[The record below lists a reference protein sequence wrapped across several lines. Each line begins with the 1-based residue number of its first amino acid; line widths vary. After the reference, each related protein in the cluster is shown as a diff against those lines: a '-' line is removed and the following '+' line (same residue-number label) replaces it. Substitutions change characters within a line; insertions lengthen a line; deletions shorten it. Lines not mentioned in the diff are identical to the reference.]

1 MRQRMQPHGGQLMMT
16 TQVTTKV
23 PPGFDG
29 KTSWFAF
36 EDAIDD
42 WCDIT
47 ELEAEKWGPALRNRL
62 EGEAS
67 VYKRLL
73 DREQLR
79 EPNGRGVEYFKR
91 TLRPHFVKG
100 AQTVFLYRFM
110 RFMKNNRGNAE
121 LMKWMTRFQIDGR
134 RLEESWMDLCP
145 ELDLT
150 SPAIV
155 AEVTARRNAHNNAQA
170 ALHAADNNHVIVPW
184 TDDMIQAVHNEAIG
198 LHRQQHRDLFPLSP
212 NLIALIFISTADLF
226 QDQRQSLTSIIT
238 HRNRT
243 MDQYRVGE
251 LRETFIEMFCTVK
264 TAVDNPMMNPSGSGG
279 RRAFLVL
286 EEGDLDGSFGYW
298 AEDEEDGAEGFLDAL
313 EDVFWIWDDNDY
325 SWFQRRFQ
333 GRRTRKGK
341 GKGKGWK
348 GKGKGK
354 GGRRFFRPRN
364 KGKGKGKRKG
374 KSHLV
379 EDDSYYA
386 NEEWQGYENENWDEG
401 YWAYEDETAWQSQGW
416 DEWQEY
422 DEYGYFQGKGKK
434 GKKGKGKGKKGHGPS
449 EQGKG
454 QGDGKGEANYVNP
467 SHSSQPSVQQAAL
480 PSSASASGFFVTH
493 SDVSLTSVKV
503 TQDED
508 QSMEPDLSGCAFLG
522 QEANPVQKV
531 EEEGVAFHTENQMP
545 PTVAILDL
553 GCTRAMGSRNAVN
566 AFCDYVDNND
576 CGLWYKIE
584 PTSSRF
590 FFANSQQTKCTEK
603 LVIHMYDKSWSVH
616 TTEFDIVE
624 EGNVPLLMS
633 LPQMRNLGF
642 QFELSPQKSFLNCTR
657 LGIWKHQLKMAKSTH
672 LVMDFQDIAW
682 YMSAVYFKTPEV
694 TSFFSQHEHFEYSQ
708 LSVETFAYATDD
720 DWEIDYHR
728 RELIR
733 HHKTLR
739 SQLFKISGSK
749 CPISFDD
756 LESTRTTFLEMK
768 NGTKK
773 VEKDDWRAVSGPE
786 KRFDKQWKG
795 RTVFKIKAGAALP
808 AEELSHV
815 KSSSKPAR
823 ISDPSDEV
831 KPEHSSPEEKAGKS
845 KSSSAPAEEGKSGSS
860 SSGLKRRL
868 GRKTA
873 SPSEHDDF
881 GKEFIGEL
889 EKELDMELDKSDDV
903 RKRRP
908 KGDDV
913 EYSPSSDDERWE
925 KAKNKPGNES
935 LEPRRISVPLPG
947 SEAQAL
953 TPAYRKMIKR
963 LDDKVELYKLH
974 VKHYHMSPTQFRRRT
989 SMLNLP
995 ERIYEKYEDVFNK
1008 CRVCS
1013 MSVAPPP
1020 RAKISGI
1027 RASVFGDVVFVDHC
1041 EIELKKKKYVV
1052 LLVLDGATNLLWAT
1066 AQNSL
1071 DKKETLTHLRS
1082 WNEQNNCIPKAIVGD
1097 EAFFSDEL
1105 LEYYKFHG
1113 IKDLPCG
1120 PRTPWP
1126 NRAETAVRLFKKQ
1139 WTIMAMSLEGDER
1152 FNGVTIRQAVKMTA
1166 WARNTQLTISGYS
1179 PLEIATG
1186 RRPPDLFDVET
1197 ANPEQLT
1204 SEPPEED
1211 VPTLALQRLALRAH
1225 QEARQAAD
1233 LRHDMARRTMP
1244 SDGPYKQGDEVFY
1257 WHQDSSKFK
1266 DKGKWIRG
1274 KVLSQEGAMVH
1285 LHTNKAV
1292 IRVNQSKVRRDHDEW
1307 HDVSIPNLDE
1317 TKEEIKDE
1325 GDLKREDH
1333 NLLCEGCLGEQ
1344 AFWFYDDQKC
1354 DVLELF
1360 GSSSGYSWM
1369 MARKGVKV
1377 GQPIDHKHGSNLNT
1391 AYGQAEAWKKIMK
1404 MDPEIIFINNPS
1416 PQSARKM
1423 VFRFCFDVIT
1433 WQCKRNKKFIV
1444 TCAEG
1449 SYFSLFLDQKRWHKI
1464 LSKHLCWERVDL
1476 QHFCNCEDE
1485 IRDMIVYHSY
1495 DDYQD
1500 DISWFEF
1507 LTKKKFFSHEAC
1519 WKDPHWKALPA
1530 RFLAGLIRA
1539 TPEVSRSYVADKR
1552 QEFLLEDILEDFD
1565 QGLLCGTC
1573 MHHDRYDEHSL
1584 LLRDLDVRNDDI
1596 PVPLRHILPQKF
1608 STPSLVSTL
1617 RMIEALPLGTEV
1629 SVRESTNEKIVA
1641 LIPGLQNIRRMTLP
1655 QMYFESCSIFCG
1667 TYGRVNPLFSL
1678 PEDSVILLWNP
1689 GSHHR
1694 IFFMFMSQLYPH
1706 YKEFQV
1712 NKWNIIAF
1720 STETSG
1726 AIRRTTVGPPVNN
1739 EVVPPH
1745 PPVGA
1750 DGNDPIHPDDHGP
1763 PPEDDVNMPPDGA
1776 NDSGEQDDSDFDM
1789 DDPHVN
1795 PPPGGQPP
1803 FPPQPPPSM
1812 PPSTPEVQFPTAQP
1826 SPFSNPDETIEAVMQ
1841 PVPDDSSSEEPHIT
1855 EPERIEIK
1863 QRHVSHDSDEKP
1875 PKAKARVMTKKQ
1887 KVQLPGHQNPI
1898 EVPTVKPPNDD
1909 EDDVPNPTVSSNDP
1923 TIPLPTTTPHSFTPA
1938 QPEDEEEYNT
1948 PQSSQD
1954 TIPYQDVET
1963 EEPIITEDEVEHLNS
1978 HGSDDTQP
1986 YDSEFVQ
1993 FERDYFVNLGHNSAA
2008 PDFKSYDINGFRQFC
2023 QYLAKNGKK
2032 TPKAESV
2039 ITPQVLQKY
2048 AKQIKQAKLEEFRS
2062 FLDFTA
2068 MKFRDRRKHKIEN
2081 FVTGRW
2087 VLTIKTDKDGQ
2098 FKKFKARW
2106 VCRGFQDAQK
2116 WDLQTDSPTATRYG
2130 FRVASQHAASS
2141 YWDLLHIDLKTAFLQ
2156 GETYDLERRVI
2167 HVQLPSDIGL
2177 PPYLVGLCTRSVYG
2191 LADAPRRWWNRLDK
2205 FLISL
2210 GIQPTR
2216 ADRCTY
2222 VCYDGAFKNDDVSS
2236 GTKTPKQV
2244 SYYVD
2249 SPSGEMTRDE
2259 SFDIANE
2266 VRQSFAVEERLFSLC
2281 HAEGKS
2287 LYQQQRYTQKKSED
2301 CAWTPVIDE
2310 ELLKFLESVEHK
2322 AGWIPYQNGHAQ
2334 VSYRAKAL
2342 RTPDPYYTSKQYF
2355 FRTSIVKRKGVWWLL
2370 EMNADIRKEKNF
2382 ISLEEE
2388 AEVLVSIFLPAE
2400 RAYLASTPQL
2410 TPEVVEELL
2419 EHFMD
2424 PVHGSNSKGRKTI
2437 GMCCLHVDDLFVTGT
2452 PDFLEKFKK
2461 KKVKASFKIGHED
2474 VNDLMFTG
2482 QRVKWQLDEK
2492 TKKKSHI
2499 VVEQSLCVSE
2509 LTEIVIQKGQKDDEK
2524 CDKDMHTAYRSLL
2537 GSINWLQS
2545 RTQFQACYQ
2554 FSRCASAAAS
2564 PTIGDCK
2571 ALNKLCKQIVNDPM
2585 ELKYWPL
2592 EGNPRLMAMPDAAFR
2607 NNSDKSSQRAMV
2619 IFMSEPRKE
2628 KSRNSRGSLIFFE
2641 STKIKRTTL
2650 STTVAELYALMK
2662 CYGTCQMLRGLIK
2675 DITGHSCELHMR
2687 TDANNSVTTASTTH
2701 VPEQQETIHMIQML
2715 RKEACS
2721 GSIADLSHIRTQ
2733 WCLADCLTKKSAN
2746 PQALIDAVRQGILKE
2761 VDAHPPFRTLVEHK
2775 AYLRSW
2781 LPTVC
2786 HHVNFALDVFYLGES
2801 FQWQLCAVNL
2811 FACWP
2816 FKSCVMNV
2824 SSLCM
2829 NAMLKEIFI
2838 SFYEFVPAAQ
2848 LACTHS

>member
-1 MRQRMQPHGGQLMMT
+1 MPLFSGSGAVKIMDLYENEPNDDYESYAMRQRMQPHGGQLMMT

-100 AQTVFLYRFM
+100 AQIVFLYRFM

-184 TDDMIQAVHNEAIG
+184 NDDMIQAVHNEAIG

-212 NLIALIFISTADLF
+212 NLIALIFISTADLS
-226 QDQRQSLTSIIT
+226 QDQRQSLTSIMT

-341 GKGKGWK
+341 GKGKG
-348 GKGKGK
+348 
-354 GGRRFFRPRN
+354 R

-386 NEEWQGYENENWDEG
+386 NEEWQGYENENWNEG

-467 SHSSQPSVQQAAL
+467 SHSSQPTVQQAAL

-603 LVIHMYDKSWSVH
+603 LVIHMYDKSWSVR

-642 QFELSPQKSFLNCTR
+642 RFELSPQKSFLNCTR
-657 LGIWKHQLKMAKSTH
+657 LGIWKHQLRMAKSTH

-694 TSFFSQHEHFEYSQ
+694 TSFFSQNEHFEYSQ

-1041 EIELKKKKYVV
+1041 EIELKNKKYVV

-1071 DKKETLTHLRS
+1071 ENKETLTHLRS

-1097 EAFFSDEL
+1097 EAFFSDEF

-1186 RRPPDLFDVET
+1186 RRPPDLFDIET

-1211 VPTLALQRLALRAH
+1211 VSTLALQRLALRAH

-1266 DKGKWIRG
+1266 EKGKWIRG

-1307 HDVSIPNLDE
+1307 HNVSIPNLDE
-1317 TKEEIKDE
+1317 AKEEIKDE

-1444 TCAEG
+1444 TCPEG

-1763 PPEDDVNMPPDGA
+1763 PPKDDVNMPPDGV

-1795 PPPGGQPP
+1795 SPPGGQPP
-1803 FPPQPPPSM
+1803 SPPNPPPSM

-1863 QRHVSHDSDEKP
+1863 QRQVSHDSDEKP

-1898 EVPTVKPPNDD
+1898 KVPTVKPPNDD
-1909 EDDVPNPTVSSNDP
+1909 EDDVLNPTAASSNDP

-1963 EEPIITEDEVEHLNS
+1963 EEPIITEDEVEHLHSN
-1978 HGSDDTQP
+1978 GSDDTQP

-1993 FERDYFVNLGHNSAA
+1993 FEGDYFVNLGHNSAA

-2301 CAWTPVIDE
+2301 CAWTPVVDE

-2452 PDFLEKFKK
+2452 PDFLEKFKN
-2461 KKVKASFKIGHED
+2461 KVKASFKIGHED

-2564 PTIGDCK
+2564 PTVGDCK

-2687 TDANNSVTTASTTH
+2687 TDANNLVTTASTTH

-2746 PQALIDAVRQGILKE
+2746 PQALIDAVKQGILKE

-2801 FQWQLCAVNL
+2801 FQ
-2811 FACWP
+2811 
-2816 FKSCVMNV
+2816 
-2824 SSLCM
+2824 
-2829 NAMLKEIFI
+2829 
-2838 SFYEFVPAAQ
+2838 
-2848 LACTHS
+2848 

>member
-1 MRQRMQPHGGQLMMT
+1 MPLFSGSGAVKIMDLYEDEPNDDYESYAMRQRMQPHGGQLMMT

-134 RLEESWMDLCP
+134 RLEEAWMDLCP

-170 ALHAADNNHVIVPW
+170 ALHAADNNHVVVPW
-184 TDDMIQAVHNEAIG
+184 NDDMIQAVHNEAIG

-212 NLIALIFISTADLF
+212 NLIALIFISTADLS
-226 QDQRQSLTSIIT
+226 QDQRQSLTSIMT

-341 GKGKGWK
+341 GKGKGRK

-386 NEEWQGYENENWDEG
+386 NEEWQGYENENWNEG

-467 SHSSQPSVQQAAL
+467 SHSSQPTVQQAAL

-508 QSMEPDLSGCAFLG
+508 QSMEPDPSGCAFLG

-603 LVIHMYDKSWSVH
+603 LVIHMYDKSWSAH

-657 LGIWKHQLKMAKSTH
+657 LGIWKHQLRMAKSTH

-694 TSFFSQHEHFEYSQ
+694 TSFFSQNEHFEYSQ

-974 VKHYHMSPTQFRRRT
+974 VKHYHMSPTQW
-989 SMLNLP
+989 
-995 ERIYEKYEDVFNK
+995 
-1008 CRVCS
+1008 VCS

-1097 EAFFSDEL
+1097 EAFFSDEF

-1211 VPTLALQRLALRAH
+1211 VSTLALQRLALKAH

-1317 TKEEIKDE
+1317 AKEEIKDE

-1444 TCAEG
+1444 TCPEG

-1507 LTKKKFFSHEAC
+1507 LTKKKFLSHEAC

-1803 FPPQPPPSM
+1803 FPPQPPPTM

-1909 EDDVPNPTVSSNDP
+1909 EDDVPNPTAASSNDP

-1978 HGSDDTQP
+1978 NGSDDTQP

-1993 FERDYFVNLGHNSAA
+1993 FEGDYFVNLGHNSAA

-2222 VCYDGAFKNDDVSS
+2222 VCYDGAFKKDDVSS

-2287 LYQQQRYTQKKSED
+2287 LYQQQRYTRKKSED
-2301 CAWTPVIDE
+2301 CAWTPVVDE

-2452 PDFLEKFKK
+2452 PDFLEKFKS
-2461 KKVKASFKIGHED
+2461 KVKASFKIGHED

-2564 PTIGDCK
+2564 PTVGDCK

-2585 ELKYWPL
+2585 ELKFWPL

-2687 TDANNSVTTASTTH
+2687 TDANNLVTTASTTH

-2801 FQWQLCAVNL
+2801 FQ
-2811 FACWP
+2811 
-2816 FKSCVMNV
+2816 
-2824 SSLCM
+2824 
-2829 NAMLKEIFI
+2829 
-2838 SFYEFVPAAQ
+2838 
-2848 LACTHS
+2848 

>member
-1 MRQRMQPHGGQLMMT
+1 MPLFSGSGAVKIMDLYEDEPNDDYESYAMRQRMQPHGGQLMMT

-212 NLIALIFISTADLF
+212 NLIALIFISTADLS
-226 QDQRQSLTSIIT
+226 QDQRQSLTSIMT

-341 GKGKGWK
+341 GKGKGRK

-386 NEEWQGYENENWDEG
+386 NEEWQGYENENWNEG

-467 SHSSQPSVQQAAL
+467 SHSFQSTVQQAAL

-522 QEANPVQKV
+522 QEANPVEKV

-657 LGIWKHQLKMAKSTH
+657 LGIWKYQLRMAKSTH

-694 TSFFSQHEHFEYSQ
+694 TSFFSQNEHFEYSQ

-795 RTVFKIKAGAALP
+795 RTVFKIKAGATLP

-913 EYSPSSDDERWE
+913 DYSPSSDDERWE

-1097 EAFFSDEL
+1097 EAFFSDEF

-1186 RRPPDLFDVET
+1186 RRPPDLFDIET

-1211 VPTLALQRLALRAH
+1211 VSTLALRRLALRAH

-1266 DKGKWIRG
+1266 EKGKWIRG

-1444 TCAEG
+1444 TCPEG

-1519 WKDPHWKALPA
+1519 WKDPHWKALPT

-1689 GSHHR
+1689 GSYHR

-1720 STETSG
+1720 STETGG

-1750 DGNDPIHPDDHGP
+1750 DGHDPIHPDDHGPP

-1863 QRHVSHDSDEKP
+1863 QRQVSHDSDEKP

-1909 EDDVPNPTVSSNDP
+1909 EDDVPNPTAASSNDP

-1963 EEPIITEDEVEHLNS
+1963 EEPIITEDEVEHLHSN
-1978 HGSDDTQP
+1978 GSDDTQP

-1993 FERDYFVNLGHNSAA
+1993 FEGDYFVNLGHNSAA
-2008 PDFKSYDINGFRQFC
+2008 PDFKSYDIHGFRQFC

-2452 PDFLEKFKK
+2452 PEFLEKFKN
-2461 KKVKASFKIGHED
+2461 KVKASFKIGHED

-2607 NNSDKSSQRAMV
+2607 NNGDKSSQRAMV

-2675 DITGHSCELHMR
+2675 DITGHTCELHMR
-2687 TDANNSVTTASTTH
+2687 TDANNLVTTAKHHT
-2701 VPEQQETIHMIQML
+2701 
-2715 RKEACS
+2715 CS
-2721 GSIADLSHIRTQ
+2721 
-2733 WCLADCLTKKSAN
+2733 
-2746 PQALIDAVRQGILKE
+2746 
-2761 VDAHPPFRTLVEHK
+2761 
-2775 AYLRSW
+2775 
-2781 LPTVC
+2781 
-2786 HHVNFALDVFYLGES
+2786 
-2801 FQWQLCAVNL
+2801 
-2811 FACWP
+2811 
-2816 FKSCVMNV
+2816 
-2824 SSLCM
+2824 
-2829 NAMLKEIFI
+2829 
-2838 SFYEFVPAAQ
+2838 
-2848 LACTHS
+2848 

>member
-1 MRQRMQPHGGQLMMT
+1 MPLFSGSGAVKIMDLYEDEPNDDYESYAMRQRMQPHGGQLMMT

-134 RLEESWMDLCP
+134 RLEEAWMDLCP

-212 NLIALIFISTADLF
+212 NLIALIFISTADLS
-226 QDQRQSLTSIIT
+226 QDQRQSLTSIMT

-341 GKGKGWK
+341 GKGRK

-386 NEEWQGYENENWDEG
+386 NEEWQGYENENWNEG

-434 GKKGKGKGKKGHGPS
+434 GRKGKGKGKKGHGPS

-480 PSSASASGFFVTH
+480 PSSTSASGFFVTH
-493 SDVSLTSVKV
+493 SGVSLTSVKV

-657 LGIWKHQLKMAKSTH
+657 LGIWKHQLRMAKSTH

-682 YMSAVYFKTPEV
+682 YMSAVYFKAPEV

-1041 EIELKKKKYVV
+1041 EIELKKKKYAV

-1097 EAFFSDEL
+1097 EAFFSDEF

-1186 RRPPDLFDVET
+1186 RRPPDLFDIET

-1211 VPTLALQRLALRAH
+1211 VSTLALRRLALRAH

-1266 DKGKWIRG
+1266 EKGKWIRG

-1423 VFRFCFDVIT
+1423 VLRFCFDVIT

-1444 TCAEG
+1444 TCPEG

-1530 RFLAGLIRA
+1530 RFLAGLIKA

-1689 GSHHR
+1689 GSYHR

-1763 PPEDDVNMPPDGA
+1763 PPKDDVNMPPDGV

-1795 PPPGGQPP
+1795 SPPGGQPP

-1812 PPSTPEVQFPTAQP
+1812 PPSTPEVKFPTAQP

-1841 PVPDDSSSEEPHIT
+1841 PLPDDSSSEEPHIT

-1863 QRHVSHDSDEKP
+1863 QRQVSHDSDEKP

-1909 EDDVPNPTVSSNDP
+1909 EDDVPNPTAASSNDP

-1963 EEPIITEDEVEHLNS
+1963 EEPIITEDEVEHLHSN
-1978 HGSDDTQP
+1978 GSDDTQP

-1993 FERDYFVNLGHNSAA
+1993 FEGDYFVNLGHNSVA

-2048 AKQIKQAKLEEFRS
+2048 AKQIKQAKREEFRS

-2301 CAWTPVIDE
+2301 CAWTPVVDE

-2452 PDFLEKFKK
+2452 PEFLEKFKN
-2461 KKVKASFKIGHED
+2461 KVKASFKIGHED

-2545 RTQFQACYQ
+2545 RTQLQACYQ

-2571 ALNKLCKQIVNDPM
+2571 ALNKLCRQIVNDPM

-2687 TDANNSVTTASTTH
+2687 TDANNLVTTASTTH

-2746 PQALIDAVRQGILKE
+2746 PQALIDAVRQGMLKE

-2801 FQWQLCAVNL
+2801 FQ
-2811 FACWP
+2811 
-2816 FKSCVMNV
+2816 
-2824 SSLCM
+2824 
-2829 NAMLKEIFI
+2829 
-2838 SFYEFVPAAQ
+2838 
-2848 LACTHS
+2848 

>member
-1 MRQRMQPHGGQLMMT
+1 MPLFSGSGAVKIMDLYEDEPNDDYESYAMRQRMQPHGGQLMMT

-212 NLIALIFISTADLF
+212 NLIALIFISTADLS
-226 QDQRQSLTSIIT
+226 QDQRQSLTSIMT

-341 GKGKGWK
+341 GKGRK

-386 NEEWQGYENENWDEG
+386 NEEWQGYENENWNEG

-603 LVIHMYDKSWSVH
+603 LVIHMYDKSWSVR

-657 LGIWKHQLKMAKSTH
+657 LGIWMHQLRMAKSTH

-694 TSFFSQHEHFEYSQ
+694 TSFFSQNEHFEYSQ

-913 EYSPSSDDERWE
+913 DYSPSSDDERWE

-1041 EIELKKKKYVV
+1041 EIELKNKKYVV

-1071 DKKETLTHLRS
+1071 ENKETLTHLRS

-1097 EAFFSDEL
+1097 EAFFSDEF

-1211 VPTLALQRLALRAH
+1211 VSTLALQRLALRAH

-1233 LRHDMARRTMP
+1233 LRYDMARRTMP

-1404 MDPEIIFINNPS
+1404 MDPEIIYINNPS

-1444 TCAEG
+1444 TCPEG
-1449 SYFSLFLDQKRWHKI
+1449 SYFSLFLDQKRWRKI

-1726 AIRRTTVGPPVNN
+1726 AIRRTTFGPPVNN

-1763 PPEDDVNMPPDGA
+1763 PPKDDVNMPPDGV

-1795 PPPGGQPP
+1795 SPPGGQPP

-1909 EDDVPNPTVSSNDP
+1909 EDDVPNPTAASSNDP

-1978 HGSDDTQP
+1978 NGSDDTQP

-1993 FERDYFVNLGHNSAA
+1993 FEGDYFVNLGHNSAA

-2301 CAWTPVIDE
+2301 CAWTPVVDE

-2355 FRTSIVKRKGVWWLL
+2355 LRTSIVKRKGVWWLL

-2452 PDFLEKFKK
+2452 PEFLEKFKN
-2461 KKVKASFKIGHED
+2461 KVKASFKIGHED

-2564 PTIGDCK
+2564 PTVGDCK

-2687 TDANNSVTTASTTH
+2687 TDANNLVTTASTTH

-2746 PQALIDAVRQGILKE
+2746 PQALIDAVKQGILKE

-2801 FQWQLCAVNL
+2801 FQ
-2811 FACWP
+2811 
-2816 FKSCVMNV
+2816 
-2824 SSLCM
+2824 
-2829 NAMLKEIFI
+2829 
-2838 SFYEFVPAAQ
+2838 
-2848 LACTHS
+2848 